1 VIQQSFETGK
11 NIATRHPAVHSNL
24 QTLNMWPKSLYLS
37 IASLLLSSHQVHA
50 LNGQPFLSTGQI
62 NPCAQLPLLN
72 TTSLTAS
79 FSPSNSTLALSLIG
93 TLPGPD
99 GNATLSIAI
108 IADDNKAYNISLDP
122 CSAGIAALC
131 PASEGEPVV
140 LQSNFNVPA
149 AEIGDLDLDSRANV
163 TFQLGI
169 DVHGVD
175 QKVHSSC
182 VETVLRSGGSEG
194 GGGSDS
200 GNATVGDGGNDATN
214 GTSSDGGSG
223 GDDNGTTS
231 DAGTNTNGT
240 TQGSSANA
248 LQATSYLS
256 M

>member
-1 VIQQSFETGK
+1 
-11 NIATRHPAVHSNL
+11 
-24 QTLNMWPKSLYLS
+24 M
-37 IASLLLSSHQVHA
+37 
-50 LNGQPFLSTGQI
+50 NGQPFLSTGQM
-62 NPCAQLPLLN
+62 NPCGPLPLLN
-72 TTSLTAS
+72 TTALTAS

-99 GNATLSIAI
+99 GNATLRIAI
-108 IADDNKAYNISLDP
+108 LADDNKAYNISLDP

-131 PASEGEPVV
+131 PASEGDPVV

-149 AEIGDLDLDSRANV
+149 AGISDLDLDSRANV
-163 TFQLGI
+163 TFQLRV
-169 DVHGVD
+169 DVHGLD

-182 VETVLRSGGSEG
+182 VETVLRSDPGEG
-194 GGGSDS
+194 GDGSGS
-200 GNATVGDGGNDATN
+200 HNATVGDGGNDVIN

-223 GDDNGTTS
+223 GDDNGTSS
-231 DAGTNTNGT
+231 DAGTSTNGT